1 MRRLATLAA
10 GLAAAGA
17 AFPAAASAHGL
28 VGRADLPIPPWLFGW
43 AAAVVLIVSFLALA
57 VLWPQP
63 RLEKPKSRRLFTL
76 PRWVDPVCGLVGI
89 AAFAVVLY
97 SAWAGTALPTQN
109 LAPTFVYVIFWVG
122 FPVASVLFGD
132 VFRAFSPW
140 RALALG
146 VAWSARRVARG
157 AALPEPL
164 PYPDRLGRWPAAA
177 TILAFGW
184 LELVFVNKSEPAII
198 GALAGAYA
206 LVQLIGMTV
215 YGIEPWSERADGFGA
230 LFGLFARLSPFS
242 RRGRELRLRAPLGG
256 APGLTVV
263 PGTVALLC
271 VAIGTTTFDGF
282 SAGPIWNR
290 LLPGFTRSIRHLG
303 LGFTTATELAA
314 TVGLLVCVALVSA
327 LYAAGVRG
335 MRTVERRPGERDLGA
350 RFVHSLIPIAL
361 AYAVAH
367 YFSLLAYQG
376 QAMGYLVSDPLGHGA
391 NLFGTHDATI
401 DYGIIA
407 ATGIWYVQ
415 VGALVLGHVAG
426 LLLAH
431 DRALVLYRDAGD
443 AVRSQAWML
452 VVMVGFTSLGLWL
465 LSSVNQ

>member
-10 GLAAAGA
+10 GLAAVGA

-28 VGRADLPIPPWLFGW
+28 VGRADLPIPSWLFGW

-57 VLWPQP
+57 ALWPQP
-63 RLEKPKSRRLFTL
+63 RLQEPRGRPLLTV
-76 PRWVDPVCGLVGI
+76 PRWVDPVCGMIGV
-89 AAFAVVLY
+89 AVFAVVVY
-97 SAWAGTALPTQN
+97 SAFAGTSLPTQN

-122 FPVASVLFGD
+122 LPVVSVLFGD

-140 RALALG
+140 RAVART
-146 VAWSARRVARG
+146 VAWMVARLAR
-157 AALPEPL
+157 AAEPL
-164 PYPDRLGRWPAAA
+164 EPLRYPERLGRWPAAA
-177 TILAFGW
+177 SILAFAW
-184 LELVFVNKSEPAII
+184 LELVYVNKADPRVL
-198 GALAGAYA
+198 GTLAVAYA
-206 LVQLIGMTV
+206 VVQLIGMTV

-230 LFGLFARLSPFS
+230 LFGLYARLSAFC
-242 RRGRELRLRAPLGG
+242 RRGRELCVRPLLGG
-256 APGLTVV
+256 APGLDVV

-290 LLPGFTRSIRHLG
+290 LRPGFTSFIRGLG
-303 LGFTTATELAA
+303 VGFTTSTELAG
-314 TVGLLVCVALVSA
+314 TVGLLVCLALVTA
-327 LYAAGVRG
+327 LYAVGVRG
-335 MRTVERRPGERDLGA
+335 MRTVEHRPGERDLAA
-350 RFVHSLIPIAL
+350 RFAHSLIPIAL
-361 AYAVAH
+361 AYAIAH

-376 QAMGYLVSDPLGHGA
+376 QAVGYLVSDPLGHGS

-401 DYGIIA
+401 DYGIIT

-415 VGALVLGHVAG
+415 VGALVLGHVCG
-426 LLLAH
+426 LVLAH
-431 DRALVLYRDAGD
+431 DRALALYRDGRD

-465 LSSVNQ
+465 LSAVSQ